1 MAFTIVQKKKVQ
13 QYLILGLGV
22 LVIIIAVVL
31 WQGFLRGGQDVSSQ
45 VSFPPA
51 RTVNINFEVLE
62 SPLFNEIQEPGP
74 PILIPEERGR
84 DNPFLP

>member
-13 QYLILGLGV
+13 QYLILSLGI

-31 WQGFLRGGQDVSSQ
+31 WQGFLRGDQDVSSQ
-45 VSFPPA
+45 VSFPPT

-62 SPLFNEIQEPGP
+62 SPLFDEIQEPNP
-74 PILIPEERGR
+74 PILIPEEKGR

>member
-13 QYLILGLGV
+13 QYLILGFI
-22 LVIIIAVVL
+22 VIMIISTVVL
-31 WQGFLRGGQDVSSQ
+31 WQGFLRGGQGVSSQ

-51 RTVNINFEVLE
+51 RTVKVNFEVLK
-62 SPLFNEIQEPGP
+62 SPLFDEIQEPSP